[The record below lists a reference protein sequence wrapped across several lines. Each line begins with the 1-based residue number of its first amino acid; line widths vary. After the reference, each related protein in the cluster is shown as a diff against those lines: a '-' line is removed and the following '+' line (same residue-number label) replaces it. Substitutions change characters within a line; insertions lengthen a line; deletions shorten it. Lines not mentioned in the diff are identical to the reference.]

1 VFRIRRDDTVY
12 VLKGRE
18 RGKTGKVREVR
29 PDEGRAIVAE
39 VNIVK
44 KHVKPGGQ
52 ARQAG
57 IIEIE
62 APLRLANLQLVC
74 SKCGK
79 PTRVGYRILEDR
91 TRSRFCKKCGELA

>member
-1 VFRIRRDDTVY
+1 MFRIRRDDTVY

>member
-1 VFRIRRDDTVY
+1 MFRIRRDDTVY
-12 VLKGRE
+12 IRKGRE

-29 PDEGRAIVAE
+29 SDEGRAIVAE

-62 APLRLANLQLVC
+62 APLQLSNLQLVC

-79 PTRVGYRILEDR
+79 PTRVGFRILEDG

>member
-1 VFRIRRDDTVY
+1 MFRIRRDDTVY
-12 VLKGRE
+12 VRKGRE

-29 PDEGRAIVAE
+29 PDEGRAIVAD

-62 APLRLANLQLVC
+62 APLQLANLQLVC

-79 PTRVGYRILEDR
+79 PTRVGFRILEDG

>member
-1 VFRIRRDDTVY
+1 MFRIKRDDV
-12 VLKGRE
+12 VLVRKGRE
-18 RGKTGKVREVR
+18 RGKTGKVREIRV
-29 PDEGRAIVAE
+29 DEGRAIVAE

-62 APLRLANLQLVC
+62 APIQMSNLQLVC
-74 SKCGK
+74 AKCGK
-79 PTRVGYRILEDR
+79 PTRVGFRILEDR
-91 TRSRFCKKCGELA
+91 SRARFCKKCGEFA

>member
-1 VFRIRRDDTVY
+1 MFRIRRDDTVY
-12 VLKGRE
+12 VRKGRE

-29 PDEGRAIVAE
+29 PDEGRAIVAD

-62 APLRLANLQLVC
+62 APLQLANLQLVC

-79 PTRVGYRILEDR
+79 PTRIGYRILEDG